1 MEQVNEHEECRKK
14 GFVGYAEMYLHQ
26 CSKELKSD
34 DEIDIKIYTQLVEL
48 DSKLGTSA
56 PEQLLQILFH
66 TTRFD
71 IIKVCTIVCVA
82 GF

>member
-1 MEQVNEHEECRKK
+1 MNEQEECRKK

-34 DEIDIKIYTQLVEL
+34 DEIDIKVYTQLVEL

-56 PEQLLQILFH
+56 AEQLFECIYSTLRIDL
-66 TTRFD
+66 
-71 IIKVCTIVCVA
+71 IKV
-82 GF
+82 